1 LAALVVLGPSVLPSA
16 LVVILAVLV
25 LMVAGPEGKRH
36 A

>member
-1 LAALVVLGPSVLPSA
+1 LPSP

-25 LMVAGPEGKRH
+25 LMVAGPEGERH